1 MAAKLVTMIKTYPH
15 DVGIDV
21 VEIVPLEDDAAVVVG
36 IHIPVPVQRLVPQ
49 PPRLIERIRILAT
62 LPADLLRT
70 TINSFNKR
78 TTTHSM
84 IATLAQYKQ
93 CTYLVHAGPSV
104 FVRHPDVF
112 FFNVVCSF
120 VVPVAHS
127 ATISVDTN
135 NRKNRAGCRAES
147 VRRVK
152 QDRLSG

>member
-1 MAAKLVTMIKTYPH
+1 MAAKLESMIKTYPH

-21 VEIVPLEDDAAVVVG
+21 VEIIALEDDAAVVVG
-36 IHIPVPVQRLVPQ
+36 IHIAVPVQRLVLQ
-49 PPRLIERIRILAT
+49 PPRLIECIRILVT
-62 LPADLLRT
+62 LPADL
-70 TINSFNKR
+70 
-78 TTTHSM
+78 
-84 IATLAQYKQ
+84 
-93 CTYLVHAGPSV
+93 LVHAGPSV